1 MLLKNKNTMKTM
13 ADVDNYLQM
22 QEREIFLDVL
32 SPQIANSINRL
43 IRYWNIEDENNVV
56 LESRRKPIK
65 IYINSLGGSL
75 DAALT
80 ICESIKL
87 SKAPVYTYNI
97 GHADLESLLVFMAGY
112 KRYGY
117 LNSVYTFSDTILP
130 ASEDPKDNSALFI
143 RHYVENLFFERT
155 IMKENQFDKYM
166 TSGRYVL
173 TSEDAFKL
181 RMVNQIV
188 RK

>member
-97 GHADLESLLVFMAGY
+97 GHADLESLLVFMA
-112 KRYGY
+112 
-117 LNSVYTFSDTILP
+117 TILP